1 MTYAGDLFILSLTG
15 FFIPFTVFNLLTAYQ
30 SLHERG
36 QGDSDPK
43 REGNGEIGGALH
55 FLDTGVG
62 LQRLT
67 HVIRQSFKLT
77 IVSAIALRVYAEET
91 PPSMSVPSPKYVLI

>member
-1 MTYAGDLFILSLTG
+1 MTYAGESFISSLDG
-15 FFIPFTVFNLLTAYQ
+15 SSIPFTVFNLLTTCQ
-30 SLHERG
+30 SLRRRG

-43 REGNGEIGGALH
+43 REGDGETGGALR
-55 FLDTGVG
+55 FFDTGVG

-67 HVIRQSFKLT
+67 HVIRRSFKLT
-77 IVSAIALRVYAEET
+77 IVSAIALRVYAGRT